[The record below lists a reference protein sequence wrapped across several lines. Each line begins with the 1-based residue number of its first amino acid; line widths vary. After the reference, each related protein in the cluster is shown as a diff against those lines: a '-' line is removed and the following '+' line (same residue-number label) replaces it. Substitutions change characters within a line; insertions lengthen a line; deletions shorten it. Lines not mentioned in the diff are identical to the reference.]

1 MAGRKKLTG
10 VSDNLDNVFNAIN
23 KRLQEL
29 NKTFGRDTAAYNDYE
44 SIIRKNFEFR
54 QTKNGTIQLKRGK
67 ANSNLNRF
75 QRQALEHLVK
85 GGQTVGSMRAG
96 AKKAL
101 KDEGKEDFTISDV
114 DQMVIKIDYVK
125 AHKDV
130 ISKISEQKALGMEMP
145 DSLNALYFRAAGR
158 SDELTYSELYDLMV
172 NAAPDAEFI
181 GIW

>member
-1 MAGRKKLTG
+1 MAGRKKLT
-10 VSDNLDNVFNAIN
+10 SISENLDNVFNAIN
-23 KRLQEL
+23 KRLLEL
-29 NKTFGRDTAAYNDYE
+29 NKAFGRDTAAFNDYE

-85 GGQTVGSMRAG
+85 GGQTVGSMRAA

-101 KDEGKEDFTISDV
+101 KDEGKDITRQAIDE
-114 DQMVIKIDYVK
+114 MAIKIDYVK

-145 DSLNALYFRAAGR
+145 DSLNDLYFRAAGR

-172 NAAPDAEFI
+172 SSAPDAEFI

>member
-1 MAGRKKLTG
+1 MAGRRKLTNI
-10 VSDNLDNVFNAIN
+10 SDNLDNVFNAIN

-75 QRQALEHLVK
+75 QRQALDHLVK

-101 KDEGKEDFTISDV
+101 KDEGKDITKQAIDE
-114 DQMVIKIDYVK
+114 MVIKQDYVK
-125 AHKDV
+125 AHRDI
-130 ISKISEQKALGMEMP
+130 ISRISEQINEGMEMP
-145 DSLNALYFRAAGR
+145 DSLKDLYNRAAGR
-158 SDELTYSELYDLMV
+158 SDELTYSELYELMV
-172 NAAPDAEFI
+172 QAAPDAEFM

>member
-54 QTKNGTIQLKRGK
+54 QTKNGTIQLKRNK

-75 QRQALEHLVK
+75 QKQALEHLVK

-101 KDEGKEDFTISDV
+101 KDEGKDITKQAIDEMAV
-114 DQMVIKIDYVK
+114 KIDYVK

-130 ISKISEQKALGMEMP
+130 ISKISDQKALGMEMP
-145 DSLNALYFRAAGR
+145 DSLNDLYFRAAGR

-172 NAAPDAEFI
+172 SAAPDAEFI

>member
-1 MAGRKKLTG
+1 MAGRKKLTNI
-10 VSDNLDNVFNAIN
+10 SENLDNIFNAIN

-101 KDEGKEDFTISDV
+101 KDEGKDITKQAIEE
-114 DQMVIKIDYVK
+114 MVIKQDYVK
-125 AHKDV
+125 AHRD
-130 ISKISEQKALGMEMP
+130 IINRISEQINEGMEVP
-145 DSLNALYFRAAGR
+145 DSLKDLYNRAAGR
-158 SDELTYSELYDLMV
+158 SDELTYSELYDLMI

>member
-1 MAGRKKLTG
+1 MAGRRKLTNI
-10 VSDNLDNVFNAIN
+10 SDNLDNVFNAIN

-85 GGQTVGSMRAG
+85 GGQTVGSMNSA
-96 AKKAL
+96 AKQAL
-101 KDEGKEDFTISDV
+101 KNEGADITKQAIEE
-114 DQMVIKIDYVK
+114 MAIKQDYVK

-130 ISKISEQKALGMEMP
+130 ISKISDQINEGMELP
-145 DSLNALYFRAAGR
+145 DSLKDLYNRAAGR

-172 NAAPDAEFI
+172 NAAADAEFI

>member
-10 VSDNLDNVFNAIN
+10 ISDNLDNVFNAIN

-85 GGQTVGSMRAG
+85 GGQTVGSMKAAAKQALQKEG
-96 AKKAL
+96 ADITKQAI
-101 KDEGKEDFTISDV
+101 EE
-114 DQMVIKIDYVK
+114 MAIKQDYVK
-125 AHKDV
+125 AHRDI
-130 ISKISEQKALGMEMP
+130 ISRISEQINEGMEMP
-145 DSLNALYFRAAGR
+145 DSLKDLYNRAAGR

-172 NAAPDAEFI
+172 NAASDAEFI

>member
-1 MAGRKKLTG
+1 MAGRKKLTNI
-10 VSDNLDNVFNAIN
+10 SENLDNVFNAIN

-101 KDEGKEDFTISDV
+101 KDEGKDITKQAIEE
-114 DQMVIKIDYVK
+114 MAIKQDYVK
-125 AHKDV
+125 AHRDI
-130 ISKISEQKALGMEMP
+130 ISRISEQINEGMEMP
-145 DSLNALYFRAAGR
+145 DSLKDLYNRAAGR

-172 NAAPDAEFI
+172 NAAADAEFI

>member
-10 VSDNLDNVFNAIN
+10 ISDNLDNVFNAIN

-85 GGQTVGSMRAG
+85 GGQTIGSMRAS

-101 KDEGKEDFTISDV
+101 KDEGEKDFSISDV
-114 DQMVIKIDYVK
+114 DQMAIKQDYVK
-125 AHKDV
+125 AHRDI
-130 ISKISEQKALGMEMP
+130 ISRISEQINEGMEMP
-145 DSLNALYFRAAGR
+145 DSLKDLYNRAAGR

-172 NAAPDAEFI
+172 NAAADAEFI

>member
-1 MAGRKKLTG
+1 MAGRRKLTG
-10 VSDNLDNVFNAIN
+10 ISENLDNVFNAIN

-67 ANSNLNRF
+67 ANSTLNRF
-75 QRQALEHLVK
+75 QRQALEHLLK
-85 GGQTVGSMRAG
+85 GGQTVGSMKA
-96 AKKAL
+96 AAMQAL
-101 KDEGKEDFTISDV
+101 KNEGADITKQAIEE
-114 DQMVIKIDYVK
+114 MAIKQDYVK
-125 AHKDV
+125 AHRDI
-130 ISKISEQKALGMEMP
+130 ISRISEQINEGIEMP
-145 DSLNALYFRAAGR
+145 DSLKDLYNRAAGR

-172 NAAPDAEFI
+172 NAAADAEFI

>member
-1 MAGRKKLTG
+1 MAGGKKLTNI
-10 VSDNLDNVFNAIN
+10 SKKLDNTFNAIN

-29 NKTFGRDTAAYNDYE
+29 NKAFGLDTAAYNDYE

-75 QRQALEHLVK
+75 QKQALEYLLK

-101 KDEGKEDFTISDV
+101 KDEGKDITKQAIDE
-114 DQMVIKIDYVK
+114 MVIKIDYVK
-125 AHKDV
+125 AHREV
-130 ISKISEQKALGMEMP
+130 IGKISTQMKLGTQLA
-145 DSLNALYFRAAGR
+145 DSLKDLYNRAAGR
-158 SDELTYSELYDLMV
+158 SDELTYSALYDLMV
-172 NAAPDAEFI
+172 QAAPDAEFI

>member
-1 MAGRKKLTG
+1 MPDRKKLTG
-10 VSDNLDNVFNAIN
+10 VSDNLDNAFNAIN

-67 ANSNLNRF
+67 TNSNLNRF

-85 GGQTVGSMRAG
+85 GGQTVGSMRAS

-101 KDEGKEDFTISDV
+101 KDEGKDITKQAIDEMAV
-114 DQMVIKIDYVK
+114 KIDYVK

-145 DSLNALYFRAAGR
+145 DSLNDLYFRAAGR

-172 NAAPDAEFI
+172 SAAPDAEFI

>member
-1 MAGRKKLTG
+1 MAGRRKLTG
-10 VSDNLDNVFNAIN
+10 ISDNLDNVFNAIN

-67 ANSNLNRF
+67 TNSNLNRF

-85 GGQTVGSMRAG
+85 GGQTVGSMRAS

-101 KDEGKEDFTISDV
+101 KDEGKDITKQAIDEMAV
-114 DQMVIKIDYVK
+114 KIDYVK

-145 DSLNALYFRAAGR
+145 DSLNDLYFRAAGR

-172 NAAPDAEFI
+172 SAAPDAEFI